1 MLETG
6 NRFCWGLGVDPKW
19 QVKDKM
25 KFVASVYYI
34 FKNGN
39 KIQIYITNIS
49 HISFSLIH
57 YFLLHYYFT

>member
-6 NRFCWGLGVDPKW
+6 NRFCWGLGVDPKQ

-25 KFVASVYYI
+25 KSEASVYYYI
-34 FKNGN
+34 FKNDS
-39 KIQIYITNIS
+39 KIQIYITNIC
-49 HISFSLIH
+49 HFIFTY